1 MIKKQLLSV
10 RQNNCAINRT
20 AAVSIFAT
28 VFFLTLLSVVSISS
42 VFSQNNEAFAQQ
54 LENNMADSLS
64 NYTSTNVTPEIQLL
78 GREKGQI
85 TSERI
90 LEVYPFPK
98 VEMSF
103 KSSSVFEGINVTD
116 SGTFW
121 AIMKPD
127 GTHYGEGQ
135 GIQTSD
141 QGEVVTWTGQG
152 IGNVTSDGK
161 IRFHGAIFY
170 NTNSQGSLGFLNNQ
184 FGYFHFEIDKQG
196 KTSATVWLVQ

>member
-1 MIKKQLLSV
+1 MIEKQLLSSI
-10 RQNNCAINRT
+10 QNNYSINRT
-20 AAVSIFAT
+20 ASTGIFIT
-28 VFFLTLLSVVSISS
+28 VLFLILLSFVSISL
-42 VFSQNNEAFAQQ
+42 VFLQNNEAFAQQ
-54 LENNMADSLS
+54 LENNMTDSPS
-64 NYTSTNVTPEIQLL
+64 NYTSTNIAPEIQLL
-78 GREKGQI
+78 GTEKGQI

-103 KSSSVFEGINVTD
+103 KSSSAFEGINVTD
-116 SGTFW
+116 IGTFW

-127 GTHYGEGQ
+127 GIHYGEGQ

-141 QGEVVTWTGQG
+141 QGEVVRWTGQG

-161 IRFHGAIFY
+161 IIFHGSIFY
-170 NTNSQGSLGFLNNQ
+170 STDSQGSLSYLNNQ

-196 KTSATVWLVQ
+196 KTSATVWRVH